1 MTSMIDTALKRALLI
16 ATVGAA
22 ALALSG
28 CSILGNIVGG
38 DGATVVEGE
47 GEQTDVFT
55 IAVGDCLNDSSA
67 GETVT
72 SVPTVDCALPHDSEV
87 YASIIIPD
95 GDYPGT
101 DVVTGQAD
109 ADCQAQFD
117 AFVGMAYADSIL
129 DYQYYYPTSETWANG
144 DREIV
149 CLIVDTD
156 GAGNL
161 VQATGTLAG
170 AAR

>member
-1 MTSMIDTALKRALLI
+1 MTSMIETVLQRSLLV
-16 ATVGAA
+16 ATVGVAA
-22 ALALSG
+22 FALSG

-38 DGATVVEGE
+38 NGATVVEGE
-47 GEQTDVFT
+47 GDQTDVFT

-72 SVPTVDCALPHDSEV
+72 SVPAVDCNLPHDSEV

-95 GDYPGT
+95 GEYPGV
-101 DVVTGQAD
+101 DAVKAQAD
-109 ADCQAQFD
+109 ADCTTEFD

-129 DYQYYYPTSETWANG
+129 DFQYYYPTAETWGNG

-156 GAGNL
+156 GSGNL